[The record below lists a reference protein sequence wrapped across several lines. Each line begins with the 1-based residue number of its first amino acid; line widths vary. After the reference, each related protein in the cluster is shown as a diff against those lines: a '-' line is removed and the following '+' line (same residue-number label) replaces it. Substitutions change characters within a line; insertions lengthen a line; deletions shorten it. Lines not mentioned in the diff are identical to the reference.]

1 MSSEAF
7 FPKRPGVEPK
17 IYAYSDK
24 NYPGMLKVGYTV
36 RSVKERVKEQYP
48 INLPGERPWKI
59 EFEGSAVRNDG
70 TAFNDHAVHA
80 VLKRL
85 KCWRYRDKDG
95 KLTEWFKC
103 SLNQV
108 KVAWLAVKNRTDN
121 IEGRTQEFKMRREQE
136 EAVKKTLNYFAAIK
150 KDKAN
155 KEKTPKFLWN
165 AKMRFGKTFAAYQ
178 LAKEMGAKRVL
189 VLTFKPA
196 VESAWGEDLK
206 THVDFE
212 GWQFVSRGGLAYE
225 SCDKSRPIVC
235 FGSFQD
241 YLGTNE
247 TGGVKAKNEWVH
259 EINWDLVIFDEYHF
273 GAWRDNAKK
282 LFENEDEDEYDTF
295 DVEKYKEKEA
305 DNAFNEEV
313 LPITTKHYLFLSGT
327 PFRALN
333 SGEFIEEQI
342 YNWTYSDE
350 QQRKQEESGNPE
362 SPYAALPRM
371 VMMTYRVPD
380 DIRMIAERGEN
391 DEFDLNA
398 FFEAEGEGENARFK
412 HEAHVQ
418 KWLNLIRG
426 EHLPTKI
433 DDLKLGKKPVMPYAD
448 VRLLNVLSHT
458 LWFLPNVASCHAM
471 ANLLKMKQNTFYHDY
486 KVVVCAGA
494 SAGVGLKAL
503 EPVREAMEDPLKS
516 KTITLSC
523 GKLTTGVTIKPWTGI
538 FMLRN
543 LSSPETY
550 FQAAF
555 RVQSPWTVK
564 DEDGKTEILKRE
576 CYVFDFALD
585 RALKQISDYSTR
597 LQVEEDNPEKKVG
610 EFIKFLPVL
619 AYEGSVMRQIDAAE
633 ILDIAISGT
642 SATLLAKRWESALLV
657 NVDNATL
664 GKLLGNEAAMEALM
678 KIEGFR
684 NLYSDIETI
693 IAKSEQVKKAK
704 REGGKLGVKEKKE
717 LTEAEKEYKSKRKM
731 IQERLMKFATRIP
744 IFMYLTDHR
753 EVSLVDLIRHVES
766 GLFTKVTGLTVK
778 DFELLLSLN
787 VFNSGM
793 MSDAIYKFKR
803 YEDRSLDYTGI
814 NRHESDRKEGLFDTV
829 IDRM

>member
-1 MSSEAF
+1 MSEEF
-7 FPKRPGVEPK
+7 FPERPKIALK
-17 IYAYSDK
+17 IYAYSDR

-48 INLPGERPWKI
+48 INLPGEKPWKI

-121 IEGRTQEFKMRREQE
+121 IEGRTQDFKMRREQE

-150 KDKAN
+150 QDKAN

-165 AKMRFGKTFAAYQ
+165 AKMRFGKTFAAYK

-225 SCDKSRPIVC
+225 SCDKARPIVC

-247 TGGVKAKNEWVH
+247 SGGIKARNEWVH

-282 LFENEDEDEYDTF
+282 LFEKEDEDAYDQF

-398 FFEAEGEGENARFK
+398 FFRRKARGRM
-412 HEAHVQ
+412 
-418 KWLNLIRG
+418 RG
-426 EHLPTKI
+426 SSTKRMCRS
-433 DDLKLGKKPVMPYAD
+433 G
-448 VRLLNVLSHT
+448 S
-458 LWFLPNVASCHAM
+458 
-471 ANLLKMKQNTFYHDY
+471 
-486 KVVVCAGA
+486 
-494 SAGVGLKAL
+494 
-503 EPVREAMEDPLKS
+503 
-516 KTITLSC
+516 
-523 GKLTTGVTIKPWTGI
+523 
-538 FMLRN
+538 
-543 LSSPETY
+543 
-550 FQAAF
+550 
-555 RVQSPWTVK
+555 
-564 DEDGKTEILKRE
+564 
-576 CYVFDFALD
+576 
-585 RALKQISDYSTR
+585 IS
-597 LQVEEDNPEKKVG
+597 
-610 EFIKFLPVL
+610 
-619 AYEGSVMRQIDAAE
+619 
-633 ILDIAISGT
+633 
-642 SATLLAKRWESALLV
+642 
-657 NVDNATL
+657 
-664 GKLLGNEAAMEALM
+664 
-678 KIEGFR
+678 
-684 NLYSDIETI
+684 
-693 IAKSEQVKKAK
+693 
-704 REGGKLGVKEKKE
+704 
-717 LTEAEKEYKSKRKM
+717 
-731 IQERLMKFATRIP
+731 
-744 IFMYLTDHR
+744 
-753 EVSLVDLIRHVES
+753 
-766 GLFTKVTGLTVK
+766 
-778 DFELLLSLN
+778 
-787 VFNSGM
+787 
-793 MSDAIYKFKR
+793 
-803 YEDRSLDYTGI
+803 
-814 NRHESDRKEGLFDTV
+814 
-829 IDRM
+829 